1 MVKLRRGSLEMA
13 TDHQDAYRKKQDVL
27 SKARNK
33 LFSFG
38 ESNKPNKSA
47 TTNGDSEQ
55 HLKKSRAQATIDY
68 FFKSGSKNNDKVYTN
83 QKTQVKKTTL
93 QKQNSIGSY
102 PYDGFN
108 SDVEP
113 EFSIS
118 RSRPATICTGRTT
131 DECRETAALALER
144 PRKKQLSF
152 REPEISGYATHVSKN
167 NGKQNGKTTVHLEPK
182 NIGRDDFDDFEDL
195 EGQAMRVVR
204 TIGQAFEVCHK
215 LSINGPEMD
224 YGDQDED
231 IFTQDLVS
239 DRFSD
244 IHSDK
249 SKKDMLSEESEKKSE
264 PEENIYKDNNGND
277 TISRNRQQLSDNTIS
292 IDNSSPKKAHTD
304 RKNSGTQ
311 SNGGNNPTNITG
323 GGNSSHLSS
332 SSALSTHHEL
342 QLLKE
347 QLDQQMQQTQAA
359 LGQLQL
365 VREQL
370 AAEQSARMEA
380 QARTQQL
387 LVHNKELLD
396 HIAALVSHLQGSEK
410 TSGMQQNVP
419 HMNIP
424 QPQSQHIP
432 VMEDYIHQD
441 HSEPG
446 SLEHSPVIQ
455 GLIENR
461 AVTSCLPPSP
471 IRTSFNPSGGVF
483 NFSYPTPQ
491 DLSFEAQLIQRL
503 QTLCGYT
510 PPPQYSSYNP
520 YNQTYLSPLY
530 NHGSYTLQPPPQ
542 KKLSPSL
549 HGRHSYSES
558 PTSDRRFSPARNTDE
573 HLQNMQQVLTQQSNH
588 LLQVSQN
595 IQQRLS
601 PQQLSPNPQANNT
614 QDRKLSPQPQR
625 TSPNPTISSQNS
637 SQSSSQSSSQQRMS
651 SRSDSREAQF
661 IKPLSQMGTLTTT
674 DTEGRV
680 RVIVPI
686 PANSCDDDNGN
697 LMASPMRLGD
707 DLRRNITRSTS
718 EKVPHRSELMSQ
730 VFGLFMLSEGG
741 EMDRA

>member
-1 MVKLRRGSLEMA
+1 MPSKSQYDLVQNDDYDIRIPLHPEEAFHHGITFNVK
-13 TDHQDAYRKKQDVL
+13 
-27 SKARNK
+27 
-33 LFSFG
+33 
-38 ESNKPNKSA
+38 
-47 TTNGDSEQ
+47 
-55 HLKKSRAQATIDY
+55 
-68 FFKSGSKNNDKVYTN
+68 
-83 QKTQVKKTTL
+83 
-93 QKQNSIGSY
+93 
-102 PYDGFN
+102 
-108 SDVEP
+108 
-113 EFSIS
+113 
-118 RSRPATICTGRTT
+118 
-131 DECRETAALALER
+131 
-144 PRKKQLSF
+144 
-152 REPEISGYATHVSKN
+152 
-167 NGKQNGKTTVHLEPK
+167 
-182 NIGRDDFDDFEDL
+182 
-195 EGQAMRVVR
+195 GQAMRVVR